1 MTLSTQQ
8 QAPTPLNFGPFTEV
22 IQFLMELD
30 KLKSIYRKNKLLN
43 NTRHENT
50 AEHSWQFAMAAM
62 SFAPYIKAVDI
73 QRVIRMALLH
83 DVVEID
89 AGDVMVY
96 DLAARAAVQKDEI
109 KAAERIFALLP
120 EPQSSE
126 FLSLWKEYEAG
137 ESQDAK
143 FANALDR
150 VMPILLNLHNNG
162 QSWVE
167 NNIRLEQVLSRNDF
181 VEQVFPELW
190 QYLLPQLKQAKQNG
204 WLL

>member
-1 MTLSTQQ
+1 MTLSTLQL
-8 QAPTPLNFGPFTEV
+8 APTPLDFGPFTQV
-22 IQFLMELD
+22 VQFLMELD
-30 KLKSIYRKNKLLN
+30 KLKSVYRKNKLLN

-62 SFAPYIKAVDI
+62 SFAPYIKSVDI
-73 QRVIRMALLH
+73 QRVIKMALLH

-96 DLAARAAVQKDEI
+96 DLAARAAVQEHEI

-167 NNIRLEQVLSRNDF
+167 NNIRLEQVLSRNAF

-190 QYLLPQLKQAKQNG
+190 QYLLPLLKQAKENG